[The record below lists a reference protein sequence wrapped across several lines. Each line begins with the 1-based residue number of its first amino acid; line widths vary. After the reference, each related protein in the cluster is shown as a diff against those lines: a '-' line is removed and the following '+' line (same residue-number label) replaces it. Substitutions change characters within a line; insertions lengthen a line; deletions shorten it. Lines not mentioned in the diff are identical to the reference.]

1 MYACL
6 DMLFQGL
13 KPGVI
18 ELPAPKV
25 RRDIQKSIHRARSE
39 VQRIYCLSKVSL
51 FEPQSLVLKR

>member
-1 MYACL
+1 
-6 DMLFQGL
+6 MLFQGL

-18 ELPAPKV
+18 ELPAPEV

-51 FEPQSLVLKR
+51 FEPLSLVLKR